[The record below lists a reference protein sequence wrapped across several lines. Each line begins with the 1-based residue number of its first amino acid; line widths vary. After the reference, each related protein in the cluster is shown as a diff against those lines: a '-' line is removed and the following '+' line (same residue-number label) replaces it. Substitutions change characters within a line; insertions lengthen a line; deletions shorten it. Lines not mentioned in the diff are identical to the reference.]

1 MFPNVEFTAWLRHRR
16 GVTCPWIREVVSVTH
31 LPSAFFIPADM
42 STPTRPVNIRPG
54 TPQSVN
60 FDGSPLSGSPNI
72 RALRAQY
79 GTPPVPNIPPR
90 NVPVNS
96 PGINI
101 GAHGSG
107 SGRPSVA
114 GTPIIGGIR
123 MQAPGGPGSGTR
135 TPASG
140 YENPFE
146 ELTDEEKAR
155 ILRRHLVSREQR
167 EHQLDR
173 KSSFGSFTDRGEGPS
188 LSKRQSISAVRD
200 QAVAR
205 EDSEPFPIPYHTP
218 GADLTHNIYKWQADQ
233 RRGARPRSASFAGS
247 TRSSVNPTFAN
258 IHEPGGFRRNYLLM
272 RAHEQGEEQPE
283 MVSSFIEFLYLFGH
297 FVSAIV
303 PVFCAFSNSWLSRP
317 VKIWR
322 KLRRRT
328 KKLSVR
334 MRRGVCKGP
343 LLRRRLRFRRH
354 FALSLIWPNHTMRRH
369 L

>member
-1 MFPNVEFTAWLRHRR
+1 MCYLA
-16 GVTCPWIREVVSVTH
+16 
-31 LPSAFFIPADM
+31 PSFSSPTNM

-54 TPQSVN
+54 TSQSQN
-60 FDGSPLSGSPNI
+60 IDGSPISGSPNI

-90 NVPVNS
+90 NIPADS
-96 PGINI
+96 SSTNI
-101 GAHGSG
+101 GIHGFG
-107 SGRPSVA
+107 SRHPSVA

-135 TPASG
+135 TPTSG

-146 ELTDEEKAR
+146 DLTDEEKAR

-167 EHQLDR
+167 EQQLDR
-173 KSSFGSFTDRGEGPS
+173 KSSFGSFADRGEGPS
-188 LSKRQSISAVRD
+188 RSKPLNAARD
-200 QAVAR
+200 PVVAE
-205 EDSEPFPIPYHTP
+205 EDTEAFPISYHTP

-233 RRGARPRSASFAGS
+233 RRGARPRAASFSGS

-272 RAHEQGEEQPE
+272 RAHEQGEDQPE

-297 FVSAIV
+297 FVNIITLI
-303 PVFCAFSNSWLSRP
+303 FSVVSNAWSLRLA
-317 VKIWR
+317 KIW
-322 KLRRRT
+322 KKSKRRT
-328 KKLSVR
+328 KRLPFR
-334 MRRGVCKGP
+334 MKRRVCAGP
-343 LLRRRLRFRRH
+343 LPRRRLRFRGL
-354 FALSLIWPNHTMRRH
+354 FALSLIWSRHTMRQR

>member
-1 MFPNVEFTAWLRHRR
+1 
-16 GVTCPWIREVVSVTH
+16 
-31 LPSAFFIPADM
+31 M
-42 STPTRPVNIRPG
+42 STPTKPVDIRPG
-54 TPQSVN
+54 TPQNNDS
-60 FDGSPLSGSPNI
+60 SSISGSPSI

-90 NVPVNS
+90 NVPVRTPS
-96 PGINI
+96 INI
-101 GAHGSG
+101 GNQGSG
-107 SGRPSVA
+107 SPRPSAA

-188 LSKRQSISAVRD
+188 KSKGQSTNAGRD
-200 QAVAR
+200 PVLTR
-205 EDSEPFPIPYHTP
+205 EDSEAFPIPYHTP
-218 GADLTHNIYKWQADQ
+218 GADLTHNIYKWQSDQ
-233 RRGARPRSASFAGS
+233 RRTAVRPRAASFSGS
-247 TRSSVNPTFAN
+247 THSNVNPVFAN

-297 FVSAIV
+297 FVNTFS
-303 PVFCAFSNSWLSRP
+303 PVFLCVLSNEWLLRP
-317 VKIWR
+317 AKIWR
-322 KLRRRT
+322 KS
-328 KKLSVR
+328 KKKTRKLWSR
-334 MRRGVCKGP
+334 MRRGAYTGP
-343 LLRRRLRFRRH
+343 SLRQRRGSRRLFT
-354 FALSLIWPNHTMRRH
+354 LCLI
-369 L
+369 

>member
-1 MFPNVEFTAWLRHRR
+1 
-16 GVTCPWIREVVSVTH
+16 
-31 LPSAFFIPADM
+31 M

-54 TPQSVN
+54 TPQYN
-60 FDGSPLSGSPNI
+60 DGSPISGSPNI
-72 RALRAQY
+72 RALRGQY

-90 NVPVNS
+90 NIPASSSN
-96 PGINI
+96 INI
-101 GAHGSG
+101 GILGSG
-107 SGRPSVA
+107 SPRLSAP

-123 MQAPGGPGSGTR
+123 MHAPGGPGSGTR

-155 ILRRHLVSREQR
+155 ILRRHLVSREER

-188 LSKRQSISAVRD
+188 WSKRQSINGGRD
-200 QAVAR
+200 PVLTR

-218 GADLTHNIYKWQADQ
+218 GADLTHDIYKWQSDQ
-233 RRGARPRSASFAGS
+233 RRLARPRSSSFAGS
-247 TRSSVNPTFAN
+247 TLSATRTFPN

-297 FVSAIV
+297 FVNNILD
-303 PVFCAFSNSWLSRP
+303 FCVCCL
-317 VKIWR
+317 
-322 KLRRRT
+322 T
-328 KKLSVR
+328 
-334 MRRGVCKGP
+334 RGY
-343 LLRRRLRFRRH
+343 
-354 FALSLIWPNHTMRRH
+354 
-369 L
+369 